1 MRVRILTLP
10 VPLPNLFFQSGAFLQ
25 GRHRRENSAFLCTSV
40 QDCVFLPL
48 KSAMMTDKSRYSN
61 SQTATFSFEILPPL
75 KGAGL
80 DRLRQ
85 VVEKLREFNPAYINI
100 TTHSSEY
107 VYKELPGGLMQ
118 RTVLRRRPGTV
129 AVAAALQ
136 YEYGIPVVPHILCQG
151 FTREETEYVLL
162 DLQFLG
168 MTNILALRGD
178 RAKVQHLTK
187 PDTQGVVN
195 EHATDLIR
203 QINAFNQGKFIDGT
217 QVEPPS
223 APFSYGVA
231 CYPEKH
237 EEAPNAS
244 SDLQYFKEKVE
255 LGAQYGVTQL
265 FYDNE
270 AYFRFVERARVA
282 GINVPIVPGLKP
294 FTKLSQLT
302 SIPKTF
308 HCDLP
313 EALVLE
319 ARKCKT
325 DEDAYRLGIEW
336 GTEQVRQL
344 IKAGVPGIHF
354 YSMGAAES
362 IRQIARN
369 VY

>member
-1 MRVRILTLP
+1 MTAHRP
-10 VPLPNLFFQSGAFLQ
+10 AAQ
-25 GRHRRENSAFLCTSV
+25 GHR
-40 QDCVFLPL
+40 P
-48 KSAMMTDKSRYSN
+48 
-61 SQTATFSFEILPPL
+61 TFSFEILPPL

-80 DRLRQ
+80 DRLRS
-85 VVEKLREFNPAYINI
+85 VVETLREFEPSYINI

-107 VYKELPGGLMQ
+107 VYTERADGLLQ

-168 MTNILALRGD
+168 MTHVLALRGD
-178 RAKVQHLTK
+178 KPKVAHLTK
-187 PDTQGVVN
+187 PDQTGETN
-195 EHATDLIR
+195 AHATDLIR
-203 QINAFNQGKFIDGT
+203 QINDFNQGRFIDGSG
-217 QVEPPS
+217 VEPP
-223 APFSYGVA
+223 AKPFTYGVA

-237 EEAPNAS
+237 EEAPNAA
-244 SDLQYFKEKVE
+244 SDLVYFKEKVR

-265 FYDNE
+265 FYDNA
-270 AYFRFVERARVA
+270 AYFRFVEKVRAE
-282 GINVPIVPGLKP
+282 GISVPIIPGLKP

-302 SIPKTF
+302 TIPKTF

-313 EALVLE
+313 EALVAE
-319 ARKCKT
+319 ARHCKT
-325 DEDAYRLGIEW
+325 DEDARRLGIVW
-336 GTEQVRQL
+336 GIHQTQELV
-344 IKAGVPGIHF
+344 KAGVPGIHF

-362 IRQIARN
+362 IREIARE